1 MMTNMMISTISE
13 SDVSTLGNFLA
24 EYSAWMW
31 GCGATCVRIEKN
43 VGRIARAFSH
53 DALVTLMPKHVTIA
67 LSGDKSTESMI
78 FCKPM
83 AHCGINF
90 DINAELSALSWNISD
105 NSLSLQEAKKEFGRI
120 TSKHYANGF
129 HILLFTSLAN
139 AAFCRLFGG
148 DAAAMTIVFGATMAG
163 YFIKQQ
169 LMRRK
174 MDIRVVFFICAFVS
188 SALCAGAANM
198 GWSNT
203 ADIAL
208 ATSVLYLI
216 PGVPYLNSASDLI
229 DKHYLCAMSRFLD
242 AIVLTAT
249 LSLGMC
255 LGLFLMNA
263 SIL

>member
-1 MMTNMMISTISE
+1 MMKKMTSRTCDCSRAE
-13 SDVSTLGNFLA
+13 LGNFLA
-24 EYSAWMW
+24 DYSAWLW

-43 VGRIARAFSH
+43 VGRIARAFGH
-53 DALVTLMPKHVTIA
+53 EVLVTLMPKHISITLTDTA
-67 LSGDKSTESMI
+67 GPESQI

-83 AHCGINF
+83 APCGINF

-105 NSLSLQEAKKEFGRI
+105 NALSLQEAKKVFGRI
-120 TSKHYANGF
+120 TSKHYTNGF

-148 DAAAMTIVFGATMAG
+148 DAKAMAIVFAATAAG
-163 YFIKQQ
+163 YFVKQL

-203 ADIAL
+203 PDIAL